1 MEIMKSGSYEN
12 TIEIAKKFSE
22 TLKPNDIIL
31 LYGDLGAGKTCF
43 VNGILQGFGF
53 TDGGSSPTFT
63 IVNEYPSNPPVN
75 HFDLYRIKN
84 PDELYEIG
92 FFEYLDSGRINI
104 IEWPERAGD
113 ILSEYKK
120 IKIEIIISENLD
132 EREINI
138 EDFSL

>member
-1 MEIMKSGSYEN
+1 MEFLSKSYEDTVN
-12 TIEIAKKFSE
+12 IAKEIGK
-22 TLKPNDIIL
+22 TLSAGSIVL
-31 LYGDLGAGKTCF
+31 LRGELGAGKTCF
-43 VNGILQGFGF
+43 VRGVLAGLGFMSGVC
-53 TDGGSSPTFT
+53 SPTFT
-63 IVNEYPSNPPVN
+63 VVNEYPSNPPVN

-113 ILSEYKK
+113 ILSEYKI